1 MEIFKLSK
9 TFVQKGE
16 SSVSSYK
23 GEVEGEFGVFQ
34 SVNSSLND
42 TSKNHFKEWMVKE
55 LKVVKSFS

>member
-42 TSKNHFKEWMVKE
+42 TSKNHFKE
-55 LKVVKSFS
+55 